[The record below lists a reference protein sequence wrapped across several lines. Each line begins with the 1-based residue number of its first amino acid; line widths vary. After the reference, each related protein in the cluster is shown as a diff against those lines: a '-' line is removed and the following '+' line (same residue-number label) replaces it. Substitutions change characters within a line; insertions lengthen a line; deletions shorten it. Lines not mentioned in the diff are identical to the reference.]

1 MKWYEDPKYI
11 KMAEKA
17 TEIQE
22 QFKEIDSGDI
32 IRLNRDLDY
41 QFKSGDILHRGDWIN
56 GEKDEGYYRI
66 YDGYDGSQSF
76 SRDDFTWLPSQN
88 RLQDMMIDRFQEHKY
103 PLWQMMYVFN
113 NFIACPPLR
122 HRKKYV
128 DWLRKYVTQFT
139 TLEQLW
145 MAFIMERKF
154 KKIWNGED
162 WVVA

>member
-1 MKWYEDPKYI
+1 MDETPEYI
-11 KMAEKA
+11 RMCEEA

-22 QFKEIDSGDI
+22 AWKPQSGDFVHSNVKEEVRI
-32 IRLNRDLDY
+32 LYFSKHHGSPPEVYLNTL
-41 QFKSGDILHRGDWIN
+41 
-56 GEKDEGYYRI
+56 
-66 YDGYDGSQSF
+66 
-76 SRDDFTWLPSQN
+76 FTHWLPRQDQ
-88 RLQDMMIDRFQEHKY
+88 LQDMMIDRFQEHKY

-145 MAFIMERKF
+145 LAFIMERMY